1 MIKKLL
7 SFDKIIK
14 YIYVFFGAVFLSI
27 GVAVILAPNN
37 IASGGAPG
45 IAIVLNHYLDTQ
57 LGLLIFL
64 INAPLILIGMKYVN
78 KGFAYRTI
86 FSIFVISCTVDFIYQ
101 FLNLEGLVLNNILAA
116 IFGGVF
122 VGIGLGLI
130 IMGNAA
136 AGGPA
141 VLAKLL
147 SGKTKFK
154 EENII
159 IFFDSII
166 VVSAGIVFEN
176 IESTFLSLISVY
188 VSSKLIDTV
197 LSGRPTFKMVHIA
210 TKESEL
216 ISKKISK
223 KLEIKGSVV
232 NGLELDFSENKKVI
246 LLVIE
251 STRIIELKTLVQKY
265 DEESFIVI
273 SDASEIMGRGY

>member
-1 MIKKLL
+1 MKKLFSIENIKKYIFVLL
-7 SFDKIIK
+7 
-14 YIYVFFGAVFLSI
+14 GGLFLSV
-27 GVAVILAPNN
+27 GVAIILAPNH
-37 IASGGAPG
+37 IASGGTPG
-45 IAIVLNHYLDTQ
+45 IAIVLNHFIGTN
-57 LGLLIFL
+57 LGLLMFI
-64 INAPLILIGMKYVN
+64 INVPMIIIGMKYIS

-86 FSIFVISCTVDFIYQ
+86 FSICVTSFTVDFIYE
-101 FLNLEGLVLNNILAA
+101 FLKYKGLILDNILAA
-116 IFGGVF
+116 IFGGIF

-136 AGGPA
+136 AGGPS
-141 VLAKLL
+141 VMAKLI
-147 SGKTKFK
+147 SQKTKFK

-159 IFFDSII
+159 IAMDVII
-166 VVSAGIVFEN
+166 VISAGFAFEN

-188 VSSKLIDTV
+188 ISAKAIDTV

-223 KLEIKGSVV
+223 KLEIKGSVI
-232 NGLELDFSENKKVI
+232 NGLELDFSEDKKVI

-251 STRIIELKTLVQKY
+251 SSRIIELKNLVQKY